1 MKRNWLEDVAY
12 VLIIVLCIFGI
23 FSLLFL
29 DFVSC
34 RVEKDYA
41 KLTKSLVKMAK
52 NHTLV
57 CKEDTFL
64 GVIVKH
70 YFLSPDSKIID
81 MDTYKTYDIKDC
93 MIIKENNKITK
104 K

>member
-1 MKRNWLEDVAY
+1 
-12 VLIIVLCIFGI
+12 
-23 FSLLFL
+23 
-29 DFVSC
+29 
-34 RVEKDYA
+34 
-41 KLTKSLVKMAK
+41 MAK